1 MSATYY
7 ITTLGCPKNQADSRE
22 MERSLRRRGLRKA
35 ADATSSDF
43 HLINS
48 CSFIESARV
57 ETIQTVMEAAGLKR
71 SGSEQKLILAGCFSE
86 RYSAAVRDEL
96 PEVDLSFGTGLYH
109 RAGEIIGDRFDLPG
123 RIQGDQA
130 PGAAELI
137 GLRQNEDVAD
147 DLGASHTPF
156 AAVKIS
162 DGCNRGCAFCAIPGF
177 RGAFRETPR
186 EEIVAECR
194 QLAREGVREICLVS
208 QDTNQ
213 YGGSPQGF
221 IELLEELHAIP
232 ELHWIRLLY
241 LYPDPRTE
249 QLWEGIVERDLV
261 WSDPLA
267 GALSAAAS
275 GVAGAGGGRG
285 KIVPYFESPVQHVS
299 APVLRAMRRYG
310 DAEKF
315 LKLFAK
321 IRGLVPNVEIRTSL
335 LLGYP
340 GETEADIEAV
350 LRFITEARPE
360 KLALFSYSP
369 EEGTPGY
376 AAGDPIDAETKA
388 GRINEVRLAHLDV
401 LRELHRERVGRRVR
415 CMVDQIEPGSGRIVA
430 RRAQD
435 APEVD
440 EVVFVETEAAEV
452 ATAPAENEL
461 QVGDLLDVELTG
473 FYEYDMTGTRIGSST
488 T

>member
-35 ADATSSDF
+35 TDASSSDF

-71 SGSEQKLILAGCFSE
+71 SGSGQKLILAGCFSE
-86 RYSAAVRDEL
+86 RYSAAVREEL

-123 RIQGDQA
+123 RPQGGQA

-137 GLRQNEDVAD
+137 ELV
-147 DLGASHTPF
+147 DLERSNTPF

-186 EEIVAECR
+186 DQILAECR
-194 QLAREGVREICLVS
+194 QLTREGVREICLVS

-213 YGGSPQGF
+213 YGGSPGGF
-221 IELLEELHAIP
+221 LELLEELHTIP

-249 QLWEGIVERDLV
+249 QLWDLIVKRGLIWSER
-261 WSDPLA
+261 
-267 GALSAAAS
+267 GAS
-275 GVAGAGGGRG
+275 GGSHRASQRGAHSGGG

-299 APVLRAMRRYG
+299 AAVLRAMRRYG
-310 DAEKF
+310 DYEKF
-315 LKLFAK
+315 SALFAK
-321 IRGLVPNVEIRTSL
+321 IRALVPDVEIRTSL

-340 GETEADIEAV
+340 GETEADIEQV
-350 LRFITEARPE
+350 LEFIASARPE

-376 AAGDPIDAETKA
+376 SAGDPIDAETKA
-388 GRINEVRLAHLDV
+388 GRINEVRLAHLEV
-401 LRELHRERVGRRVR
+401 LRGLHRERVGRRVR
-415 CMVDQIEPGSGRIVA
+415 CMVDQLEPGTGRIVA

-440 EVVFVETEAAEV
+440 EVVFVDPPAGG
-452 ATAPAENEL
+452 APENEL
-461 QVGDLLDVELTG
+461 RVGDLLDVELTG
-473 FYEYDMTGTRIGSST
+473 FYEYDMTGTRIGSSSS
-488 T
+488 

>member
-1 MSATYY
+1 
-7 ITTLGCPKNQADSRE
+7 
-22 MERSLRRRGLRKA
+22 MERSLRRRGLQKA
-35 ADATSSDF
+35 TSAESSDF

-57 ETIQTVMEAAGLKR
+57 ETIQTVMEAVGLKR
-71 SGSEQKLILAGCFSE
+71 ADSDQKLILAGCFSE

-109 RAGEIIGDRFDLPG
+109 RAGEIIGDQFALPQ
-123 RIQGDQA
+123 RSQGDQA

-137 GLRQNEDVAD
+137 SPVDLV
-147 DLGASHTPF
+147 DLGRTNTPY
-156 AAVKIS
+156 APVKIS

-186 EEIVAECR
+186 DQILSECR
-194 QLAREGVREICLVS
+194 QLAQEGVREICLVS

-213 YGGSPQGF
+213 YGGRPEGF
-221 IELLEELHAIP
+221 VELIEELHTIP

-249 QLWEGIVERDLV
+249 QIWKLIVERGLL
-261 WSDPLA
+261 WSGT
-267 GALSAAAS
+267 GAAT
-275 GVAGAGGGRG
+275 G

-299 APVLRAMRRYG
+299 SVVLRAMRRYG
-310 DAEKF
+310 DFPKF
-315 LKLFAK
+315 VELFAK
-321 IRGLVPNVEIRTSL
+321 IRSLVPDVEIRTSL

-340 GETEADIEAV
+340 GETEADIEQV
-350 LRFITEARPE
+350 LEFVRTVRPE

-369 EEGTPGY
+369 EEGTPGFT
-376 AAGDPIDAETKA
+376 AGDPIDAETKA
-388 GRINEVRLAHLDV
+388 ERINEVRQSHLDV
-401 LRELHRERVGRRVR
+401 LRALHRERVGRQVR
-415 CMVDQIEPGSGRIVA
+415 CMVDQVDARTGQIVA

-440 EVVFVETEAAEV
+440 EVVFVEPPADRR
-452 ATAPAENEL
+452 AENDP
-461 QVGDLLDVELTG
+461 QAGDLVDVELTG
-473 FYEYDMTGTRIGSST
+473 FYEYDMTGLRVGSSM
-488 T
+488 

>member
-22 MERSLRRRGLRKA
+22 MERSLRRRGLRRA
-35 ADATSSDF
+35 TDAQSSDF

-71 SGSEQKLILAGCFSE
+71 TGSDQKLILAGCFSE
-86 RYSAAVRDEL
+86 RYTAAVRDEL

-123 RIQGDQA
+123 RSQGDQA
-130 PGAAELI
+130 PGAADLI
-137 GLRQNEDVAD
+137 DLAD
-147 DLGASHTPF
+147 PANSAAPY

-194 QLAREGVREICLVS
+194 QLAEREGVREVCLVS

-213 YGGSPQGF
+213 YGGSPAAF
-221 IELLEELHAIP
+221 LELLEELHGIP
-232 ELHWIRLLY
+232 QLSWIRLLY
-241 LYPDPRTE
+241 LYPDLRTE
-249 QLWEGIVERDLV
+249 QIWEGIVDRGLLWND
-261 WSDPLA
+261 A
-267 GALSAAAS
+267 GDR
-275 GVAGAGGGRG
+275 GG
-285 KIVPYFESPVQHVS
+285 KVVPYFESPVQHVS
-299 APVLRAMRRYG
+299 AKVLRAMRRYG
-310 DAEKF
+310 DFEKF
-315 LKLFAK
+315 SALFSK
-321 IRGLVPNVEIRTSL
+321 IRGLVPEVEIRTSL

-340 GETEADIEAV
+340 GEDEADLEQVLEFIEQV
-350 LRFITEARPE
+350 RPE

-369 EEGTPGY
+369 EEGTPGFDL
-376 AAGDPIDAETKA
+376 GDPIPAATKA
-388 GRINEVRLAHLDV
+388 ARINEVRLAHLDV
-401 LRELHRERVGRRVR
+401 LRGLHRERVGRRVR
-415 CMVDQIEPGSGRIVA
+415 CMVDQIESDGRIVA

-440 EVVFVETEAAEV
+440 EAVFVEPGNSASEN
-452 ATAPAENEL
+452 APRI
-461 QVGDLLDVELTG
+461 GDLLDVELTG
-473 FYEYDMTGTRIGSST
+473 FYEYDMTGKRVGSSQS
-488 T
+488 